1 MMKKFNRYAQNI
13 VLALRKRNIHPTGV
27 SIDSRR
33 VKKGDLF
40 LAFKD
45 SISDRRQFVLQ
56 AVKKGAV
63 AILWQSENDEF
74 EKNFTSTVENLRVP
88 LVKAERLRDLA
99 GFLAQNV
106 LGYPSEKLQIIA
118 ITGTN
123 GKTTIS
129 QALGALFPKT
139 CAVIGTLGAGNSR
152 ALKET
157 GLTTPEAPD
166 LENLLADF
174 VQENVA
180 AVALEA
186 SSIGIEEGRLNGMRI
201 DTAIFTN
208 LTRDHLDY
216 HGNMQNY
223 AASKMRL
230 FTWEKLRCAI
240 INVDDAFGVEI
251 AQNTSA
257 CRILRYGIQ
266 DENSKSIEKQIWAE
280 NVVLDAQTAR
290 QRFDLV
296 LPSAR
301 LFVETLLLGRHNVYN
316 LLAVAAVLWE
326 AGVKPID
333 IAEKIKSL
341 SAPPGRLE
349 RVLMDNAPLVLV
361 DFAHTPD
368 ALENAL
374 KSLIPLKEARQ
385 GKLWV
390 VFGCGG
396 NRDKGKRPVMGKI
409 ASQYAERVLVTSDNP
424 RDEEPVQIALEIVA
438 GIEGDFT
445 LLPDRQYAIDYAIQ
459 KAAKEDVI
467 LIAGKGHETYQEIKG
482 VKHPFLDKSAAEAAL
497 KKFWGEASNE

>member
-1 MMKKFNRYAQNI
+1 MKTLFDYAQSILN
-13 VLALRKRNIHPTGV
+13 ALQKRGVHPSGV
-27 SIDSRR
+27 SMDSRR

-45 SISDRRQFVLQ
+45 SISDRRQFALQ

-74 EKNFTSTVENLRVP
+74 EKNFALSVENLSVP
-88 LVKAERLRDLA
+88 LVKAEKLRDLA

-106 LGYPSEKLQIIA
+106 LGFPSEKLQIIA

-129 QALGALFPKT
+129 QALGALFPKS
-139 CAVIGTLGAGNSR
+139 CAVIGTLGAGDARN
-152 ALKET
+152 LKET
-157 GLTTPEAPD
+157 GLTTPEATD

-174 VQENVA
+174 VKENVV

-186 SSIGIEEGRLNGMRI
+186 SSIGIEEGRLNGLRI

-223 AASKMRL
+223 AAAKMRL
-230 FTWEKLRCAI
+230 FCWQNLRCAI
-240 INVDDAFGVEI
+240 VNVDDDFGVEI
-251 AQNTSA
+251 AKNTSA
-257 CRILRYGIQ
+257 SRILRYGIQ
-266 DENSKSIEKQIWAE
+266 NDSPTPSEKQIWAE
-280 NVVLDAQTAR
+280 NVVLNAQTAR
-290 QRFDLV
+290 QHFDLV

-301 LFVETLLLGRHNVYN
+301 LSVETSLLGQHNVYN

-326 AGVKPID
+326 AGVKPSE
-333 IAEKIKSL
+333 IAQKINGFT
-341 SAPPGRLE
+341 APAGRLE
-349 RVLMDNAPLVLV
+349 RVLVENAPLVLV

-368 ALENAL
+368 ALKNAL
-374 KSLIPLKEARQ
+374 NSLIPLKQARC

-396 NRDKGKRPVMGKI
+396 NRDSGKRPVMGKI
-409 ASQYAERVLVTSDNP
+409 ASSYADRVLVTSDNP
-424 RDEEPVQIALEIVA
+424 RDEEPVKIALEIVA
-438 GIEGDFT
+438 GIQGDFT

-482 VKHPFLDKSAAEAAL
+482 VKNPFEDKSVARAAL
-497 KKFWGEASNE
+497 KKFWGSAGDE

>member
-1 MMKKFNRYAQNI
+1 MMKKLNRYAQNI
-13 VLALRKRNIHPTGV
+13 VLALRKRNVHPTGV

-45 SISDRRQFVLQ
+45 SISDRRQFALQ

-74 EKNFTSTVENLRVP
+74 EKNFASTVENLSVP

-118 ITGTN
+118 VTGTN
-123 GKTTIS
+123 GKTTIT
-129 QALGALFPKT
+129 QALGVLFPKP
-139 CAVIGTLGAGNSR
+139 CAVIGTLGAGDSR

-157 GLTTPEAPD
+157 GFTTPEAPD

-174 VQENVA
+174 VKENIA

-223 AASKMRL
+223 AAAKMRL
-230 FTWEKLRCAI
+230 FTWDKLRCAI
-240 INVDDAFGVEI
+240 INVDDEFGVVI

-257 CRILRYGIQ
+257 SRILRYGIK
-266 DENSKSIEKQIWAE
+266 DEDSEPLERQVWAE
-280 NVVLDAQTAR
+280 NVVLNAQTAR
-290 QRFDLV
+290 QHFDLV
-296 LPSAR
+296 LPTAR
-301 LFVETLLLGRHNVYN
+301 LSVETVLLGRHNVYN

-326 AGVKPID
+326 SGVKPD
-333 IAEKIKSL
+333 EIAQKISGFT
-341 SAPPGRLE
+341 APAGRLE
-349 RVLMDNAPLVLV
+349 RVFLENAPLVLV

-374 KSLIPLKEARQ
+374 KSLIPLKNARN
-385 GKLWV
+385 GKLWA

-396 NRDKGKRPVMGKI
+396 NRDSGKRPVMGKI
-409 ASQYAERVLVTSDNP
+409 ASQYADRVVVTSDNP
-424 RDEEPVQIALEIVA
+424 RNEEPVQIALEIVA
-438 GIEGDFT
+438 GIEGDFK
-445 LLPDRQYAIDYAIQ
+445 LLPDRQYAIDYAIRKAQ
-459 KAAKEDVI
+459 KADII

-482 VKHPFLDKSAAEAAL
+482 VKHPFLDKSVAEEAL
-497 KKFWGEASNE
+497 KKFWGAARDE